1 MSYTPDILI
10 QKESFLK
17 AFQDKFC
24 GVMPEWVATEQIIKD
39 NIRRSVIRK
48 KEFRGLKK
56 LKERRDKIKRDVWII
71 IDNTDELTEKEK
83 EIVGKSRLN
92 EIKEYLELIDQIQKL
107 EKKIEESIES
117 SSDYITWKELK
128 SIVECDTTVTIEE
141 KEYYWTI
148 TELSSIAH
156 ALCDW
161 LEENNVIYVPSYG
174 R

>member
-10 QKESFLK
+10 QKKLFLK

-24 GVMPEWVATEQIIKD
+24 EGMPEWFATEQTIKD
-39 NIRRSVIRK
+39 NVRKSVIRK

-56 LKERRDKIKRDVWII
+56 LKERRDKIKRDVWVI
-71 IDNTDELTEKEK
+71 IDNTDELTETEK
-83 EIVGKSRLN
+83 EIIAKSRLA

-107 EKKIEESIES
+107 EKKIEEAIER

-128 SIVECDTTVTIEE
+128 SIVECDSTVTIED
-141 KEYYWTI
+141 KEYYWVI
-148 TELSSIAH
+148 TETSAVAH
-156 ALCDW
+156 GLCDW
-161 LEENNVIYVPSYG
+161 LEDNDVTYVPSYG

>member
-17 AFQDKFC
+17 AFQDKFN
-24 GVMPEWVATEQIIKD
+24 GSMPDEFDIEQTIKD
-39 NIRRSVIRK
+39 NVRKNIIRK

-56 LKERRDKIKRDVWII
+56 LKERRDKIKRDAWII
-71 IDNTDELTEKEK
+71 IDNTDELTETEK
-83 EIVGKSRLN
+83 EIIAKSRLA

-107 EKKIEESIES
+107 EKKIWQSIEYS
-117 SSDYITWKELK
+117 PDYITWKELK
-128 SIVECDTTVTIEE
+128 SIVECDSTVTIEG
-141 KEYYWTI
+141 KEYYWVI
-148 TELSSIAH
+148 TELSSVAH

-161 LEENNVIYVPSYG
+161 LEENDVTYVPSYG

>member
-24 GVMPEWVATEQIIKD
+24 DGMPDWFVTEQTIKD
-39 NIRRSVIRK
+39 NVRRSVIRK

-83 EIVGKSRLN
+83 EIVAKSRLD